1 MDKEQTLGWV
11 LAVAAVTVGYMQW
24 GWRGVL
30 LAFTLMAF
38 WLLLQFGRSL
48 RVMRDAAGAPV
59 GMVPSVVMLHS
70 RLREGMRLPQVL
82 RLTGSL
88 GRKVADEP
96 ETFEWTDAS
105 GARLRAEM
113 RMGRLA
119 RWALVRPV
127 EAAEAAEAG
136 TPPGDPPPG

>member
-1 MDKEQTLGWV
+1 
-11 LAVAAVTVGYMQW
+11 
-24 GWRGVL
+24 
-30 LAFTLMAF
+30 
-38 WLLLQFGRSL
+38 
-48 RVMRDAAGAPV
+48 
-59 GMVPSVVMLHS
+59 
-70 RLREGMRLPQVL
+70 MRLPQVL

-113 RMGRLA
+113 RVGRLA

-127 EAAEAAEAG
+127 EAAEPG
-136 TPPGDPPPG
+136 TPPGDAPPG